1 MDKVLLAEWEEQ
13 GAIFIAW
20 PNQYTDWKENLEKIE
35 KTYVEIIEQ
44 IADHELV
51 IILSRDNSPKKK
63 FSEKILNNIKIII
76 ANYNDTWTRDY
87 IGLSIET
94 KEGPFVVDFKFNG
107 WGEKYNHEKDNSINL
122 QLQAQNIISKIKY
135 EYNHFILEGGSIDS
149 NGKGTILTTSKCL
162 LNKNRNPNLNK
173 KEIEKMLLESL
184 GIKKILWLNHGLIP
198 GDDTNSHVDTLA
210 RYCDE
215 KTIVYSINDS
225 NELKSMEEEL
235 KIIALENQYEL
246 IPIDL
251 PEPIFYNERE
261 LPASYVNFLITNKK
275 ILAPMYGDKN
285 DSSAISTLQKL
296 FPARKIVGIDCTQII
311 KQNGSLHCITMQVPK
326 NVLNLSL
333 FK

>member
-35 KTYVEIIEQ
+35 KTYVEIVEQ

-51 IILSRDNSPKKK
+51 IILSRDNNPKKK
-63 FSEKILNNIKIII
+63 FSKKILNNIKIII

-122 QLQAQNIISKIKY
+122 QLQEQNIISKIKY
-135 EYNHFILEGGSIDS
+135 EYNHFTLEGGSIDP

-198 GDDTNSHVDTLA
+198 GDDTNSHIDTLA

-296 FPARKIVGIDCTQII
+296 FPTREIVGIDCTQII

>member
-63 FSEKILNNIKIII
+63 FSKKILNNIKIII

-225 NELKSMEEEL
+225 KELKSMEEEL

-296 FPARKIVGIDCTQII
+296 FPTREIVGIDCTQII

>member
-162 LNKNRNPNLNK
+162 LNKNRNSNLNK

-296 FPARKIVGIDCTQII
+296 FPTRKIVGIDCTQII

>member
-63 FSEKILNNIKIII
+63 FSKKILNNIKIII

-122 QLQAQNIISKIKY
+122 QLQAQNIISKINY

-162 LNKNRNPNLNK
+162 LNKNRTPNLNK

-225 NELKSMEEEL
+225 KELKSMEEEL

-296 FPARKIVGIDCTQII
+296 FPTREIVGIDCTQII

>member
-296 FPARKIVGIDCTQII
+296 FPTREIVGIDCTQII

>member
-13 GAIFIAW
+13 GAIFVAW

-35 KTYVEIIEQ
+35 NTYVEIIEQ

-51 IILSRDNSPKKK
+51 IILSRDKRPKKK
-63 FSEKILNNIKIII
+63 FSKEILNNIKIII

-87 IGLSIET
+87 IGLSIGT
-94 KEGPFVVDFKFNG
+94 KEGPFLVDFKFNG
-107 WGEKYNHEKDNSINL
+107 WGKKYKHEKDNSINL
-122 QLQAQNIISKIKY
+122 QLQEQNIIPKIKY
-135 EYNHFILEGGSIDS
+135 KYNHFILEGGSIDS

-173 KEIEKMLLESL
+173 KEIENMLLESL
-184 GIKKILWLNHGLIP
+184 GIKKTLWLNHGLIP
-198 GDDTNSHVDTLA
+198 GDDTNSHIDTLA

-235 KIIALENQYEL
+235 KIIALEHQYEL

-251 PEPIFYNERE
+251 PEPIFYDERE

-296 FPARKIVGIDCTQII
+296 FPTREIVGIDCTQII

>member
-63 FSEKILNNIKIII
+63 FSKKILNNIKIII

-122 QLQAQNIISKIKY
+122 QLQTQNIISKIKY

-162 LNKNRNPNLNK
+162 LNNNRNSNLNK

-296 FPARKIVGIDCTQII
+296 FPTRKIVGIDCTQII

>member
-20 PNQYTDWKENLEKIE
+20 PYRCTDWKENLEKIE
-35 KTYVEIIEQ
+35 KTYVEIVEQ

-51 IILSRDNSPKKK
+51 IILSKDNSPKKK
-63 FSEKILNNIKIII
+63 FAKKILNNIKIII

-94 KEGPFVVDFKFNG
+94 KKGPFVVDFKFNG
-107 WGEKYNHEKDNSINL
+107 WGGKYNHTKDNSINF
-122 QLQAQNIISKIKY
+122 QLQERNIISKINY
-135 EYNHFILEGGSIDS
+135 EYNHFILEGGSIDP

-162 LNKNRNPNLNK
+162 LNKNRNPNMSK
-173 KEIEKMLLESL
+173 KEIEKMLSESL
-184 GIKKILWLNHGLIP
+184 GINKILWLNHGLIP
-198 GDDTNSHVDTLA
+198 GDDTNSHIDTLA

-225 NELKSMEEEL
+225 KELKLMEKEL
-235 KIIALENQYEL
+235 KIIALENQYDL
-246 IPIDL
+246 IPIEL
-251 PEPIFYNERE
+251 PAPIFYNESE

-275 ILAPMYGDKN
+275 ILAPIYGDKN
-285 DSSAISTLQKL
+285 DSSAIQTLQKL
-296 FPARKIVGIDCTQII
+296 FPTREIVGIDCTQII
-311 KQNGSLHCITMQVPK
+311 RQNGSLHCATMQVPK

>member
-225 NELKSMEEEL
+225 KELKSMEEEL

-296 FPARKIVGIDCTQII
+296 FPTREIVGIDCTQII